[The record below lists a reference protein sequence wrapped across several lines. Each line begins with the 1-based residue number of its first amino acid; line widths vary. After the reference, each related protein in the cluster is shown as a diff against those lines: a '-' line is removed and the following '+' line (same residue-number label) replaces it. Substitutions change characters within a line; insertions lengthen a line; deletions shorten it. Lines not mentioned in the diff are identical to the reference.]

1 MKVTLAKDMAKT
13 TVFTGPIPAERPGCF
28 LSAAGAALAPLG
40 FALDSVRSAE
50 EKKANSKNFI
60 LTIVAGVLVC
70 VLLISVQSARYAA
83 LNSSRTELEAQK
95 EELKP
100 IETVYDAYIKARDV
114 NTEVNAIDDSTNRMN
129 EYLSNVFDEL
139 EQKLP
144 STSVIT
150 SMNSGADV
158 LTMSMKV
165 DSKETAAELLM
176 QLKDIV
182 YFSDVQISSLTDTTD
197 EQTGS
202 RKVEF
207 TVACYYDMDAEKAGG
222 NGADGANDG
231 GASGDQ
237 DSGYDDLAGR
247 EEAGQNE

>member
-1 MKVTLAKDMAKT
+1 
-13 TVFTGPIPAERPGCF
+13 
-28 LSAAGAALAPLG
+28 
-40 FALDSVRSAE
+40 
-50 EKKANSKNFI
+50 
-60 LTIVAGVLVC
+60 
-70 VLLISVQSARYAA
+70 
-83 LNSSRTELEAQK
+83 
-95 EELKP
+95 
-100 IETVYDAYIKARDV
+100 
-114 NTEVNAIDDSTNRMN
+114 MN

-150 SMNSGADV
+150 SMNSGTDV

-231 GASGDQ
+231 GASVGQ